1 MRKFA
6 LRAAICS
13 CLVAL
18 SILPA
23 SAQSGTVQA
32 TSGLRLRSEA
42 STSGSI
48 LTTMPNGS
56 TLEIL
61 ADMGNGW
68 YQVSYG
74 DRVGYSHGDY
84 INIIEEIIVG
94 SNEAVDGEAV
104 EDASDEEAVSLGQQI
119 ADYAVQFVGCK
130 YSYGGNGPTS
140 FDCSG
145 LVKYV
150 MNHFDITVNRTAS
163 AQLSNG
169 TAVSLADLQVGDAVY
184 FKYSGSSTAASH
196 TGIYI
201 GDGQFVHAST
211 YGVGVIISSLSESY
225 YANSFIGG
233 RRMI

>member
-1 MRKFA
+1 MSRFA

-18 SILPA
+18 AILPA

-32 TSGLRLRSEA
+32 NGGLRLRSEA

-56 TLEIL
+56 TVDIL
-61 ADMGNGW
+61 SDMGNGW

-74 DRVGYSHGDY
+74 ERIGYSHGDY
-84 INIIEEIIVG
+84 INIIEELL
-94 SNEAVDGEAV
+94 SDGEAV
-104 EDASDEEAVSLGQQI
+104 DEATDEEAISLGQQI
-119 ADYAVQFVGCK
+119 ADYALQFVGCS

-150 MNHFDITVNRTAS
+150 MGHFDISINRTAS
-163 AQLSNG
+163 AQLQNG
-169 TAVSLADLQVGDAVY
+169 TAVSLADLQPGDAVY

-211 YGVGVIISSLSESY
+211 YGVGVIVSDLSQAY